1 MAEYVEGLIME
12 SDETSGGSGPP
23 WKGIGLTA
31 ILTVVSGTI
40 LSRFDLPHGIGNFA
54 EIVGALGLIA
64 GSIIGWVFRG
74 MIKEMSLV
82 RATLGFFVLGVA
94 SAIAILIIAGS
105 WVGMG
110 YGTRNRGCLQRR
122 TIHILSRRP
131 VRDSWD

>member
-1 MAEYVEGLIME
+1 ME

-105 WVGMG
+105 WVGMVPAIAVVFSVALF
-110 YGTRNRGCLQRR
+110 TFCLGALCA
-122 TIHILSRRP
+122 IAGIKLSE
-131 VRDSWD
+131 